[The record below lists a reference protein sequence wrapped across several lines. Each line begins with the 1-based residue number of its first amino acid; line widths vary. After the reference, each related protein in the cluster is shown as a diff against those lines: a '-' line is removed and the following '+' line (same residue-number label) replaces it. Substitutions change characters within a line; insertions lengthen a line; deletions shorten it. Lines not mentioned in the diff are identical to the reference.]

1 MGGISNEL
9 GGRALSTVDPGPS
22 LGSEDRCRVSHVSRN
37 DTRLAGYATEPSAS
51 RARECGSAQGSR
63 EKRLHSQNRQMP
75 SHLDFIDQWGSFIL
89 AVRNS
94 SCKQSSERVCH
105 PENDRRRLG
114 PPNCHRT
121 KRHRGAMTATGAE
134 LDDGFQLGDAIRWLI
149 FLVPWSAFSLYCL
162 LALSA
167 QLGPLGIVEAVA
179 LSLVSL
185 PFWRR
190 VCCRPVYLPY
200 TALLRRHLAKSADS
214 AGFEDTSA
222 AGVTANPGLAWVKT
236 VEERTESMQEELGA
250 FLRSTAC
257 RTPEDD
263 FAESDDNAAADDDAW
278 RLDRLS
284 GDGADSEGT
293 ATTGTGTGTGTTTR
307 RRMTRSASFGRRNAR
322 PSRRLVRAGW
332 SSLPLCDD
340 TLVEPNAMAKRHFPK
355 TIRAIA
361 AVGGFQA
368 RLWVLSPDESPPRVA
383 RGVSDGYWRT
393 HVILAAD
400 DDMHLVDGGGEG
412 PNFVLAGIQVGGER
426 VGIDVGATH
435 VVNDHRGRFFYNR
448 LGGDGE
454 KGDSGPGA
462 VVLTFD
468 VCTPEMCS
476 SRDAMIKHRSEMI
489 AELGEVGGS
498 AMGPDGGFEWRRAW
512 AYFRLTLLANLG

>member
-1 MGGISNEL
+1 MRSPRDLRCTDQNPRRMWAPVARGGISNEL

-63 EKRLHSQNRQMP
+63 ER
-75 SHLDFIDQWGSFIL
+75 GYT
-89 AVRNS
+89 
-94 SCKQSSERVCH
+94 
-105 PENDRRRLG
+105 RRLQKTG
-114 PPNCHRT
+114 KCRVTSISSTNGVHPGGSPLVVQAVERASLPSRERSSTFGSPDCHRT

-190 VCCRPVYLPY
+190 VCRRPAYLPY

-263 FAESDDNAAADDDAW
+263 FAESDDNAADDDARGGSTGSAATGRTAKERRRRERERNDDAAKDDPLRR
-278 RLDRLS
+278 RLGKETRGPRAGS
-284 GDGADSEGT
+284 FAPAGPRCRC
-293 ATTGTGTGTGTTTR
+293 ATTPSWSPTR
-307 RRMTRSASFGRRNAR
+307 WPSDTFPRRSAPSPPSGA
-322 PSRRLVRAGW
+322 SRRGYGSYPPTSR
-332 SSLPLCDD
+332 LP
-340 TLVEPNAMAKRHFPK
+340 RHS
-355 TIRAIA
+355 RR
-361 AVGGFQA
+361 Q
-368 RLWVLSPDESPPRVA
+368 RR
-383 RGVSDGYWRT
+383 
-393 HVILAAD
+393 
-400 DDMHLVDGGGEG
+400 
-412 PNFVLAGIQVGGER
+412 VLADARDIGG
-426 VGIDVGATH
+426 
-435 VVNDHRGRFFYNR
+435 
-448 LGGDGE
+448 
-454 KGDSGPGA
+454 
-462 VVLTFD
+462 
-468 VCTPEMCS
+468 
-476 SRDAMIKHRSEMI
+476 
-489 AELGEVGGS
+489 
-498 AMGPDGGFEWRRAW
+498 
-512 AYFRLTLLANLG
+512 

>member
-1 MGGISNEL
+1 MSRLTRISQRYAA
-9 GGRALSTVDPGPS
+9 GRLCHRTV
-22 LGSEDRCRVSHVSRN
+22 RVARSRVWVRAGVARKEV
-37 DTRLAGYATEPSAS
+37 TLAAYKKPA
-51 RARECGSAQGSR
+51 
-63 EKRLHSQNRQMP
+63 NP
-75 SHLDFIDQWGSFIL
+75 SHLDFIDQWGSSWRF
-89 AVRNS
+89 ATRRAS
-94 SCKQSSERVCH
+94 SRASESAI

-190 VCCRPVYLPY
+190 VCRRPAYLPY

-284 GDGADSEGT
+284 GDGAGT
-293 ATTGTGTGTGTTTR
+293 AKERLRRERERER
-307 RRMTRSASFGRRNAR
+307 RR
-322 PSRRLVRAGW
+322 
-332 SSLPLCDD
+332 
-340 TLVEPNAMAKRHFPK
+340 
-355 TIRAIA
+355 
-361 AVGGFQA
+361 
-368 RLWVLSPDESPPRVA
+368 
-383 RGVSDGYWRT
+383 
-393 HVILAAD
+393 
-400 DDMHLVDGGGEG
+400 GEG
-412 PNFVLAGIQVGGER
+412 
-426 VGIDVGATH
+426 
-435 VVNDHRGRFFYNR
+435 
-448 LGGDGE
+448 
-454 KGDSGPGA
+454 
-462 VVLTFD
+462 
-468 VCTPEMCS
+468 
-476 SRDAMIKHRSEMI
+476 
-489 AELGEVGGS
+489 
-498 AMGPDGGFEWRRAW
+498 
-512 AYFRLTLLANLG
+512 

>member
-1 MGGISNEL
+1 M
-9 GGRALSTVDPGPS
+9 
-22 LGSEDRCRVSHVSRN
+22 
-37 DTRLAGYATEPSAS
+37 
-51 RARECGSAQGSR
+51 
-63 EKRLHSQNRQMP
+63 K
-75 SHLDFIDQWGSFIL
+75 
-89 AVRNS
+89 
-94 SCKQSSERVCH
+94 
-105 PENDRRRLG
+105 
-114 PPNCHRT
+114 
-121 KRHRGAMTATGAE
+121 ATGAE

-149 FLVPWSAFSLYCL
+149 FLVPWSAFSIYCL

-190 VCCRPVYLPY
+190 VCRRPVYLPY

-263 FAESDDNAAADDDAW
+263 FVESDDNAAADDDAW

-284 GDGADSEGT
+284 GDGADDVRSDGSGPEAGNGGT
-293 ATTGTGTGTGTTTR
+293 ATGKGTGTGTGTTTR
-307 RRMTRSASFGRRNAR
+307 RRMTKSASFGGRRNAR

-355 TIRAIA
+355 TVRAVA
-361 AVGGFQA
+361 AVGG
-368 RLWVLSPDESPPRVA
+368 
-383 RGVSDGYWRT
+383 
-393 HVILAAD
+393 
-400 DDMHLVDGGGEG
+400 
-412 PNFVLAGIQVGGER
+412 
-426 VGIDVGATH
+426 
-435 VVNDHRGRFFYNR
+435 
-448 LGGDGE
+448 
-454 KGDSGPGA
+454 
-462 VVLTFD
+462 
-468 VCTPEMCS
+468 
-476 SRDAMIKHRSEMI
+476 
-489 AELGEVGGS
+489 
-498 AMGPDGGFEWRRAW
+498 
-512 AYFRLTLLANLG
+512 

>member
-1 MGGISNEL
+1 M
-9 GGRALSTVDPGPS
+9 
-22 LGSEDRCRVSHVSRN
+22 
-37 DTRLAGYATEPSAS
+37 
-51 RARECGSAQGSR
+51 
-63 EKRLHSQNRQMP
+63 K
-75 SHLDFIDQWGSFIL
+75 
-89 AVRNS
+89 
-94 SCKQSSERVCH
+94 
-105 PENDRRRLG
+105 
-114 PPNCHRT
+114 
-121 KRHRGAMTATGAE
+121 ATGAE
-134 LDDGFQLGDAIRWLI
+134 IDDGFQLGDAIRWLI

-190 VCCRPVYLPY
+190 VCRRPVYLPY

-263 FAESDDNAAADDDAW
+263 FVESEDNAAADDDAW

-284 GDGADSEGT
+284 GDGADDVRSDGSGPEAGNGGT
-293 ATTGTGTGTGTTTR
+293 ATGTGTGTTTTR
-307 RRMTRSASFGRRNAR
+307 RRMTKSASFGGRRNAR

-355 TIRAIA
+355 TVRAVA

-368 RLWVLSPDESPPRVA
+368 RLWVLSPDASPPRVA

-393 HVILAAD
+393 HVVLAAD

-426 VGIDVGATH
+426 RGIDVGATH

-448 LGGDGE
+448 LGGDGLA

-489 AELGEVGGS
+489 ATLGEVGGS